1 MSRCYP
7 GGQFGLLVL
16 VPGAEPGGVGVE
28 GHAASHDFHAHIR
41 VARGGDLD
49 GQSETVQELRT
60 QFSFLRVHG
69 ADQHQTSSVCNGH
82 PVAFHRVAS
91 HGRGVE
97 ENIHQVVVEQVDLVD
112 VEDSPVR
119 RGQQAGFE
127 GGLSLAESR
136 LQVQRSRDTILG
148 GTYR

>member
-1 MSRCYP
+1 M
-7 GGQFGLLVL
+7 
-16 VPGAEPGGVGVE
+16 
-28 GHAASHDFHAHIR
+28 
-41 VARGGDLD
+41 
-49 GQSETVQELRT
+49 
-60 QFSFLRVHG
+60 
-69 ADQHQTSSVCNGH
+69 
-82 PVAFHRVAS
+82 
-91 HGRGVE
+91 
-97 ENIHQVVVEQVDLVD
+97 VVEQVDLVD